1 MQCVAERS
9 VPVGLR
15 ERKKQAT
22 RAALGEAAVRLAVA
36 RGVENVTVEAISA
49 EVGVSPRTF
58 FNYFDQRD
66 DAFVMIDDE
75 LSERVRHAVLAAPA
89 ELSPLDAVRD
99 ALIAELVDVEAR
111 HGLWQLRA
119 EVLRQAPHLLVRSL
133 GAHTAD
139 EFGLATA
146 VARRLHPA
154 TGDAGAP
161 ASGESADVTDAYDVD
176 PAAVGLYPRLV
187 AAMAGTAVRVAIEH
201 WSTRSAEAFQ
211 PIFHSAFTQ
220 LAAGLPAPTAEDRGP
235 VG

>member
-1 MQCVAERS
+1 MPS
-9 VPVGLR
+9 GLR

-22 RAALGEAAVRLAVA
+22 RAALAEAAVRLAVA

-75 LSERVRHAVLAAPA
+75 LSERVRQAVLAAPA
-89 ELSPLDAVRD
+89 DRTPLAAVRD
-99 ALIAELVDVEAR
+99 ALIAELVDVEAQ

-139 EFGLATA
+139 ELGLATA
-146 VARRLHPA
+146 VARRLSSA
-154 TGDAGAP
+154 TGDPADP
-161 ASGESADVTDAYDVD
+161 ASGPGAEAADALDTD

-201 WSTRSAEAFQ
+201 WSTHSAEAFQ

-235 VG
+235 TG